1 MNKDKIRATRR
12 KLRVRKKLNEIKKH
26 KLLVF
31 RSSKH
36 IYASVLSESND
47 KTLCSFSSVKLKKD
61 EGQKKVDVAK
71 IVGSKIAEL
80 AIEKGIQ
87 EWQSVWKVTSEVG
100 ENGPHYIINTGFSS
114 KEQLDAYNESWT
126 TQDWV
131 ALAKE
136 AHKGKISN
144 ARID

>member
-1 MNKDKIRATRR
+1 MNKDKTRAVRR
-12 KLRVRKKLNEIKKH
+12 KLRVRKKLNNIKKH

-47 KTLCSFSSVKLKKD
+47 KTLCSFSSVKLEKT

-80 AIEKGIQ
+80 AIEKGIKQ
-87 EWQSVWKVTSEVG
+87 VKFDKGSYKYHGRLKV
-100 ENGPHYIINTGFSS
+100 
-114 KEQLDAYNESWT
+114 LADAARE
-126 TQDWV
+126 
-131 ALAKE
+131 
-136 AHKGKISN
+136 KGLSF
-144 ARID
+144 

>member
-80 AIEKGIQ
+80 AI
-87 EWQSVWKVTSEVG
+87 
-100 ENGPHYIINTGFSS
+100 
-114 KEQLDAYNESWT
+114 
-126 TQDWV
+126 
-131 ALAKE
+131 
-136 AHKGKISN
+136 
-144 ARID
+144 

>member
-12 KLRVRKKLNEIKKH
+12 KLRVRKKLNETRKH

-80 AIEKGIQ
+80 AIEKGIK
-87 EWQSVWKVTSEVG
+87 EVKFDKGSYKYHGRLKV
-100 ENGPHYIINTGFSS
+100 
-114 KEQLDAYNESWT
+114 LADAARE
-126 TQDWV
+126 
-131 ALAKE
+131 
-136 AHKGKISN
+136 KGLSF
-144 ARID
+144 